1 MLWRRTDF
9 MLKLLDISVQF
20 QTITFTTMKIHTTYR
35 KTWSHHSEGDRV
47 DKNYGYLKNLLSCH
61 NIVKFGQRK
70 QKIRL
75 LLLIQ
80 YSEHYTDSKI
90 SFVV

>member
-1 MLWRRTDF
+1 
-9 MLKLLDISVQF
+9 MLKLLDINVQF
-20 QTITFTTMKIHTTYR
+20 QTITFITMNIHTTYC
-35 KTWSHHSEGDRV
+35 KNWSHGSEVDRGD
-47 DKNYGYLKNLLSCH
+47 KKYGYLKSILSFH
-61 NIVKFGQRK
+61 NTVKLGYRK

-80 YSEHYTDSKI
+80 CSGHYTDSKI